1 MIVEKSIYNFLE
13 EVKPLSILLIEED
26 LAGNPIKHL
35 APTLQ
40 SVFLTLFQNNLLT
53 YRDQYPL
60 WIGSQAEQPNSD
72 LEVIDKFT
80 GEVVTRVA
88 LADEATIDRAI
99 AAATAAAP
107 AMAALP
113 AYARQQALE
122 HCVERFRERF
132 DELAPQLQLQDRADL
147 VLLCRG
153 RELAHDGAVGQ
164 LHRDDEEGAAE
175 VDHEAVDLAVL
186 QGLNGGRVV
195 VEDLR
200 LVVGLDLLF
209 DELEAGRAHRGPEVV
224 ALQVRDALLDGGLLV
239 VQGPESRGH
248 RPRVHRSCGSGGEER
263 HTGQRTVFSLAQ
275 VSRALRGINAWNCAS
290 SACQSGLT

>member
-1 MIVEKSIYNFLE
+1 MSFDV
-13 EVKPLSILLIEED
+13 
-26 LAGNPIKHL
+26 
-35 APTLQ
+35 
-40 SVFLTLFQNNLLT
+40 

-132 DELAPQLQLQDRADL
+132 DELLTK
-147 VLLCRG
+147 
-153 RELAHDGAVGQ
+153 
-164 LHRDDEEGAAE
+164 
-175 VDHEAVDLAVL
+175 
-186 QGLNGGRVV
+186 LN
-195 VEDLR
+195 LK
-200 LVVGLDLLF
+200 
-209 DELEAGRAHRGPEVV
+209 
-224 ALQVRDALLDGGLLV
+224 
-239 VQGPESRGH
+239 
-248 RPRVHRSCGSGGEER
+248 RPRGGIAKG
-263 HTGQRTVFSLAQ
+263 TKDAFAVA
-275 VSRALRGINAWNCAS
+275 AAS
-290 SACQSGLT
+290 